1 MIDRRDIGSWISGPQ
16 LAEGDFPGRRLGMP
30 RTGPGSVGRPGR
42 RVLALCIDWAA
53 SYAIAAAFFGGSQMS
68 ILLVFALEQVLLVGL
83 AGFGLGHRLAGLKVR
98 RLDGGS
104 VGIPRAALR
113 TLLLCLV
120 IPAVIFDPDQ
130 RGIHDKAAG
139 TVVTRL

>member
-1 MIDRRDIGSWISGPQ
+1 MIERKDIGSWISGPQ
-16 LAEGDFPGRRLGMP
+16 LEEGDYPGRRLGMP
-30 RTGPGSVGRPGR
+30 RSGPGSVGRPGR

-53 SYAIAAAFFGGSQMS
+53 SYAVAAAFFGGSQIS
-68 ILLVFALEQVLLVGL
+68 ILLVFAVEQILLVGL
-83 AGFGLGHRLAGLKVR
+83 VGFGLGHRIAGLKVR
-98 RLDGGS
+98 RLDGGP

-120 IPAVIFDPDQ
+120 IPAVVFDLDQ
-130 RGIHDKAAG
+130 RGLHDKAAG

>member
-1 MIDRRDIGSWISGPQ
+1 MIDRKDIGSWISGPQ
-16 LAEGDFPGRRLGMP
+16 LSEGDFPGRRLGMP

-53 SYAIAAAFFGGSQMS
+53 SYAIAGAFFGGDQLA
-68 ILLVFALEQVLLVGL
+68 ILIVFAIEQTLLVGL
-83 AGFGLGHRLAGLKVR
+83 AGFGLGHRIAGLGVR
-98 RLDGGS
+98 RLGGGP
-104 VGIPRAALR
+104 VGLPRAALR

-120 IPAVIFDPDQ
+120 IPAVVFDPDQ
-130 RGIHDKAAG
+130 RGLHDKAAG